1 MPKIPSELRI
11 RDIDQYFSDFSL
23 GYIFTKDMEFTKIP
37 ICISPI
43 VIKIKG
49 IRKFN

>member
-1 MPKIPSELRI
+1 VPKI
-11 RDIDQYFSDFSL
+11 RDVAQYFSDFSL
-23 GYIFTKDMEFTKIP
+23 GYIFTKDMEFIKIP
-37 ICISPI
+37 ICISAI

>member
-23 GYIFTKDMEFTKIP
+23 GYILTKDMEFTKIP
-37 ICISPI
+37 ICISAI